1 MPVARTHEK
10 ALVRQVDFDLIAAEP
25 LPEFAD
31 VFTLDQHTVFGKAG
45 GQIVVREA
53 GQGEL
58 MFRPH
63 TSIWPSPTGL
73 K

>member
-31 VFTLDQHTVFGKAG
+31 VFTLDQHTVFGKAADRSSC
-45 GQIVVREA
+45 VKRVRA
-53 GQGEL
+53 N
-58 MFRPH
+58 
-63 TSIWPSPTGL
+63 
-73 K
+73 

>member
-31 VFTLDQHTVFGKAG
+31 VFTLDQHTVFG
-45 GQIVVREA
+45 IE
-53 GQGEL
+53 EL
-58 MFRPH
+58 IF
-63 TSIWPSPTGL
+63 GL
-73 K
+73 PLLHFEHVDRI